1 MKIATMIIA
10 VVALISFASIANAE
24 DPASFGG
31 VWAFTEKVTDS
42 DCKSFPNGM
51 GGGTLMVLEIS
62 PKGEV
67 SGYAVGVT
75 RFTEYSGK
83 VDANGE
89 IDITAKQGDDKST
102 LKGKFSGGEFT
113 GTRKVKTSKPCL
125 AEITAHGKK
134 L

>member
-1 MKIATMIIA
+1 MIIA
-10 VVALISFASIANAE
+10 IVALISFASVAGAD

-31 VWAFTEKVTDS
+31 VWAFIEKVADS

-51 GGGTLMVLEIS
+51 GGGILMVLEIT

-67 SGYAVGVT
+67 SGYAVGAT
-75 RFTEYSGK
+75 RFTEYFGK

-89 IDITAKQGDDKST
+89 IDITAKQGGDKST
-102 LKGKFSGGEFT
+102 LKGKITGGEFT
-113 GTRKVKTSKPCL
+113 GTRRVKTDKPYL
-125 AEITAHGKK
+125 AEITVHGKK